1 MILVFIFGFLCGS
14 SSEQRNIV
22 QLCTKRTGSTK
33 TDILF
38 LTPLTGNDNDINNDD
53 ESTRYDDADYGGGDD
68 DDDDGCTAL
77 GSTTLSW
84 VM

>member
-38 LTPLTGNDNDINNDD
+38 LTPLTGNDNDINNMMMKVQGM
-53 ESTRYDDADYGGGDD
+53 TMQIMVVVMMMMMMAVLHLVLPPF
-68 DDDDGCTAL
+68 L
-77 GSTTLSW
+77 G
-84 VM
+84 

>member
-1 MILVFIFGFLCGS
+1 MS
-14 SSEQRNIV
+14 
-22 QLCTKRTGSTK
+22 
-33 TDILF
+33 LF
-38 LTPLTGNDNDINNDD
+38 LTSLTGNDNDINNDD